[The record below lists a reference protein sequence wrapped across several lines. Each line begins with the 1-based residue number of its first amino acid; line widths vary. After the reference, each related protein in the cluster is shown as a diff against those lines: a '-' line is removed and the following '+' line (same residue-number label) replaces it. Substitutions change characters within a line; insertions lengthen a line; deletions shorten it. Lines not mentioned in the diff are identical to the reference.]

1 MTVRY
6 NMEFSEKVKF
16 VRMKLYL
23 SQMEL
28 SKELGV
34 SCATVNRW
42 ENQGKLPQLAR
53 LENSMLFVR
62 RTEFHLMIRQ
72 NCCDFTE
79 LLKRNCDMGIFSKLF
94 GKKAKMNRLN
104 NLLNLSKRSILILN
118 FSIC

>member
-42 ENQGKLPQLAR
+42 ENQGKLPQLAQ
-53 LENSMLFVR
+53 LGKFNAFCEKNGISFNNS
-62 RTEFHLMIRQ
+62 
-72 NCCDFTE
+72 TE
-79 LLKRNCDMGIFSKLF
+79 LL
-94 GKKAKMNRLN
+94 
-104 NLLNLSKRSILILN
+104 
-118 FSIC
+118 